1 MVFGRAGYYR
11 WGIVMAIQALPQRYT
26 SATLIARGGMGEV
39 YRATDSVL
47 ERKVAVK
54 LLSERYA
61 SDPEVR
67 ARFQRE
73 ALAAARLS
81 STPHVITIFDVGEH
95 QERPYLVMEYL
106 VGGSVHD
113 RLREGP
119 VPTDQALD
127 WLEQAG
133 KGLDRAHQEGV
144 VHRDVKPANLL
155 LDREGKISVTDF
167 GIAST
172 SGLDT
177 LTLPG
182 TVLGTAGY
190 LSPEQARGDP
200 ATAASDRYGLGVVA
214 FELLTG
220 RRPFAAE
227 TAATEAFAHVNAPV
241 PSAEHLRPGLPDGMD
256 EVFARAL
263 AKDARDRPSTCSELV
278 ADLRRAFRGAA
289 AAPTVYAGP
298 PTQVLRKTP
307 MRRSTPT
314 PASAGRSTHRSGRRP
329 PSRAILGA
337 AALLLAGLAA
347 AVLLGVIRDDD
358 SSQNTRRPSG
368 QTTRTTPTTAPTP
381 TTETTA
387 TQTTQTTETTETTGT
402 TDTTAP
408 TEPTEGA
415 GDAVAGKEV
424 FLGAGGCGSCH
435 TLADAGTAGTVGPNL
450 DAASPSFDKAVER
463 VTNGAG
469 VMPPFADTLTAQQI
483 QDVAAYVSSAAG
495 G

>member
-1 MVFGRAGYYR
+1 
-11 WGIVMAIQALPQRYT
+11 
-26 SATLIARGGMGEV
+26 MGEV

-95 QERPYLVMEYL
+95 EERPYLVMEYL

-119 VPTDQALD
+119 VSTDQALD

-133 KGLDRAHQEGV
+133 RALDSAHREGV

-190 LSPEQARGDP
+190 ISPEQARGEP
-200 ATAASDRYGLGVVA
+200 ATTASDRYGLGVVA

-220 RRPFAAE
+220 RRPFIAE
-227 TAATEAFAHVNAPV
+227 TAATEAFAHVNAAV
-241 PSAEHLRPGLPDGMD
+241 PSAEHLRPDLPDGVD
-256 EVFARAL
+256 EVLARAL
-263 AKDARDRPSTCSELV
+263 AKDPQHRPATCAELV
-278 ADLRRAFRGAA
+278 AELRDAFRGAA
-289 AAPTVYAGP
+289 ATPTVYAGV
-298 PTQVLRKTP
+298 PTQVLPTAT
-307 MRRSTPT
+307 TPT
-314 PASAGRSTHRSGRRP
+314 NRSTHRSGRRP
-329 PSRAILGA
+329 PSRGLLGA
-337 AALLLAGLAA
+337 AGLVLAGLAA
-347 AVLLGVIRDDD
+347 AFLLGVIRDDD
-358 SSQNTRRPSG
+358 TRQNSRRPSG
-368 QTTRTTPTTAPTP
+368 G
-381 TTETTA
+381 
-387 TQTTQTTETTETTGT
+387 QTTQTTESTQTTGTTETQTTETTQPSET
-402 TDTTAP
+402 TPQVDGAALND
-408 TEPTEGA
+408 EGFA
-415 GDAVAGKEV
+415 LMESGDFASALPVLERAVATLSGSGLLAEAYASYNLAYTRFALESCDGVLPLLDRSEAVQGERKEIDALRSDWEQRCVASDDEEQKGNGK
-424 FLGAGGCGSCH
+424 GRGKGN
-435 TLADAGTAGTVGPNL
+435 D
-450 DAASPSFDKAVER
+450 D
-463 VTNGAG
+463 
-469 VMPPFADTLTAQQI
+469 
-483 QDVAAYVSSAAG
+483 
-495 G
+495 